1 MPNPTDDSVT
11 QPNPTPVEQLIT
23 TAELVRRH
31 GERIA
36 LAGARR
42 PTFNVSPINWYDPTT
57 EPRPIP
63 SEEWPDFPD
72 EDDERRDEDEEDMP
86 AHYSNN
92 DWANMLTGSYIKYGN
107 SCLRVVDVSEQGGG
121 NFRLHCED
129 ATYGRP
135 PAANVAI
142 SFTEDTQASV
152 FIMDRPLAKIVNTQ
166 SVGPCM
172 VRPVIRRTR
181 RKGFFSE
188 DYKATILATGV
199 RTSVH
204 RLSGPDRRAV
214 ASAMYGTGAPPLT
227 DGRYISSD
235 GAFAFLDV
243 GSREGAM
250 VIGVADDNSRAVVS
264 QLAAAFGISTA
275 EVNEELDATTMM
287 ALARLLRVVIPSK
300 ALYWCDSRIGT
311 IAGTVITID
320 QNADL
325 LIGLIRAAF
334 PQYQVEVI
342 VGE

>member
-11 QPNPTPVEQLIT
+11 QPNPTPVEQPIT
-23 TAELVRRH
+23 PAEVVRRVE
-31 GERIA
+31 GLIA
-36 LAGARR
+36 QANYRR
-42 PTFNVSPINWYDPTT
+42 PTFNVPPINWYDPTP
-57 EPRPIP
+57 EPRPTP
-63 SEEWPDFPD
+63 SEEWPDFP
-72 EDDERRDEDEEDMP
+72 DERRDEDEEDMP

-107 SCLRVVDVSEQGGG
+107 SCLSVTDVSEQGGG

-135 PAANVAI
+135 PANVAI
-142 SFTEDTQASV
+142 SFTEATQASA

-181 RKGFFSE
+181 RKGFFPE
-188 DYKATILATGV
+188 DYEATILATGV

-204 RLSGPDRRAV
+204 RLSGSDRRAV

-235 GAFAFLDV
+235 GSFALLDV
-243 GSREGAM
+243 GRREGAM

-264 QLAAAFGISTA
+264 QLAAAFGIGTA
-275 EVNEELDATTMM
+275 EVNEELDATTVM
-287 ALARLLRVVIPSK
+287 ALARLLRIVIPSK

-334 PQYQVEVI
+334 PQYQVA

>member
-1 MPNPTDDSVT
+1 MPNPTDDSVP
-11 QPNPTPVEQLIT
+11 QPNPTPVEQPIT
-23 TAELVRRH
+23 TAEVVRGR
-31 GERIA
+31 EELIA
-36 LAGARR
+36 RASFPRR
-42 PTFNVSPINWYDPTT
+42 PTFNVPPISSWSIAPPAPLPT
-57 EPRPIP
+57 P
-63 SEEWPDFPD
+63 SEEWPDFP
-72 EDDERRDEDEEDMP
+72 DERRDEDEEDMP

-107 SCLRVVDVSEQGGG
+107 SCLRVTDVSEQGGG
-121 NFRLHCED
+121 NFSLHCED
-129 ATYGRP
+129 TTYGRP
-135 PAANVAI
+135 PANVAI

-181 RKGFFSE
+181 RKGFFPE
-188 DYKATILATGV
+188 DYEATILATGV

-235 GAFAFLDV
+235 GSFALLDV

-275 EVNEELDATTMM
+275 EVNEELDATTVM
-287 ALARLLRVVIPSK
+287 ALARLLRIVIPSK

-334 PQYQVEVI
+334 PQYQVA

>member
-11 QPNPTPVEQLIT
+11 QPNPTPVEQPIT

-36 LAGARR
+36 LASMSRR
-42 PTFNVSPINWYDPTT
+42 PTFNVSPISWSTAPPAPLPT
-57 EPRPIP
+57 P

-107 SCLRVVDVSEQGGG
+107 SCLRVIDVSEQGGG

-135 PAANVAI
+135 PANVAI

-188 DYKATILATGV
+188 DYEATILATGV

-235 GAFAFLDV
+235 GAFALLDV

-300 ALYWCDSRIGT
+300 ALYWSDSRIGT

-334 PQYQVEVI
+334 PQYQVA